1 MNFPYQVTPCGKKA
15 GTMTNDVL
23 AVENISVQ
31 FGGHI
36 AVNDVSLS
44 VKPGT
49 ITGLIGPNGAGK
61 TTLFNVISG
70 LLTPT
75 NGSVHFMGQDI
86 TNSAPHKRA
95 RLGIGR
101 TFQRLEL
108 FNSLSVVDN
117 IRVSIEISNQWGHI
131 RPYQDEPNTKAEI
144 SRILDITGLD
154 TVRNTMA
161 TEIPTGQARLVELAR
176 ALILQPKILLL
187 DEPASGQNDQETET
201 FGLLL
206 RKICDSGVSIFLV
219 EHDMALVMNT
229 CDEVNVLDFGCNI
242 ATGTPSEIQE
252 HELVIEAYLGAKKQ

>member
-1 MNFPYQVTPCGKKA
+1 
-15 GTMTNDVL
+15 MTNDVL
-23 AVENISVQ
+23 VVDNISVQ

-75 NGSVHFMGQDI
+75 NGSVHFMDQEI
-86 TNSAPHKRA
+86 TNLAPHKRA

-117 IRVSIEISNQWGHI
+117 IRVSIEISNQWGNT
-131 RPYQDEPNTKAEI
+131 RPYQDDSITKAEI
-144 SRILDITGLD
+144 NRILDITGLD
-154 TVRNTMA
+154 AVRNTMA

-206 RKICDSGVSIFLV
+206 RKICNSGVSIFLV

-229 CDEVNVLDFGCNI
+229 CDEVNVLDFGCII
-242 ATGTPSEIQE
+242 AKGSPLEIQE
-252 HELVIEAYLGAKKQ
+252 HELVLEAYLGAKEQ

>member
-1 MNFPYQVTPCGKKA
+1 
-15 GTMTNDVL
+15 MTNDVL

-86 TNSAPHKRA
+86 TNLAPHKRA

-229 CDEVNVLDFGCNI
+229 CDEVNVLDFGCII

>member
-1 MNFPYQVTPCGKKA
+1 MPCGKKA
-15 GTMTNDVL
+15 GIITNDVL
-23 AVENISVQ
+23 VVDNISVQ

-75 NGSVHFMGQDI
+75 NGSVHFMGQEI
-86 TNSAPHKRA
+86 TNLAPHKRA

-117 IRVSIEISNQWGHI
+117 IRVSIEISNQWGNT
-131 RPYQDEPNTKAEI
+131 RPYQDDSITKAEI
-144 SRILDITGLD
+144 NRILDITGLD
-154 TVRNTMA
+154 AVRNTMA

-206 RKICDSGVSIFLV
+206 RKICNSGVSIFLV

-229 CDEVNVLDFGCNI
+229 CDEVNVLDFGCII
-242 ATGTPSEIQE
+242 AKGSPSEIQE
-252 HELVIEAYLGAKKQ
+252 HELVLEAYLGAKKQ

>member
-1 MNFPYQVTPCGKKA
+1 MPCGKKA
-15 GTMTNDVL
+15 GIMTNDVL
-23 AVENISVQ
+23 VVDNISVQ

-75 NGSVHFMGQDI
+75 NGSVHFMGQEI
-86 TNSAPHKRA
+86 TNLAPHKRA

-117 IRVSIEISNQWGHI
+117 IRVSIEISNQWGNT
-131 RPYQDEPNTKAEI
+131 RPYQDDSITKAEI
-144 SRILDITGLD
+144 NRILDITGLD
-154 TVRNTMA
+154 AVRNTMA

-206 RKICDSGVSIFLV
+206 RKICNSGVSIFLV

-229 CDEVNVLDFGCNI
+229 CDEVNVLDFGCII
-242 ATGTPSEIQE
+242 AKGSPSEIQE
-252 HELVIEAYLGAKKQ
+252 HELVLEAYLGAKKQ

>member
-229 CDEVNVLDFGCNI
+229 CDEVNVLDFGCII

>member
-1 MNFPYQVTPCGKKA
+1 
-15 GTMTNDVL
+15 MTNDVL

-229 CDEVNVLDFGCNI
+229 CDEVNVLDFGCII

>member
-1 MNFPYQVTPCGKKA
+1 MTPCGKKA
-15 GTMTNDVL
+15 GTMANDVL

-229 CDEVNVLDFGCNI
+229 CDEVNVLDFGCII

>member
-1 MNFPYQVTPCGKKA
+1 MPCGKKA
-15 GTMTNDVL
+15 GIMTNDVL
-23 AVENISVQ
+23 VVDNISVQ

-75 NGSVHFMGQDI
+75 NGSVHFMDQEI
-86 TNSAPHKRA
+86 TNLAPHKRA

-117 IRVSIEISNQWGHI
+117 IRVSIEISNQWGST
-131 RPYQDEPNTKAEI
+131 RPYQDDSITKAEI
-144 SRILDITGLD
+144 NRILDITGLD
-154 TVRNTMA
+154 AVRNTMA

-206 RKICDSGVSIFLV
+206 RKICNSGVSIFLV

-229 CDEVNVLDFGCNI
+229 CDEVNVLDFGCII
-242 ATGTPSEIQE
+242 AKGSPSEIQE
-252 HELVIEAYLGAKKQ
+252 HELVLEAYLGAKKQ